1 MGSEAS
7 PLLATEELVAGY
19 TDVNILHGVMVKV
32 DAGEIVSIIGPN
44 GAGKSTL
51 IKALSGL
58 LPVRGGTITFEGAHI
73 ANRPPHQIVRRGI
86 AYVPQLEN
94 VFTTLTI
101 EENLEVGG
109 STVPLASMRRNLERV
124 YDLFPVL
131 RQRRRQR
138 AGSLSGGQR
147 QMLALGRAM
156 MVDPKLLMLDEPSAG
171 LAPAVVD
178 DIFELIQGINREGH
192 SILLVEQNARR
203 ALAMSDRGYVLDLGR
218 NRFEGRGSELLH
230 HPKVVDLYLGG
241 GARLES
247 EEGKAITGEAEP
259 LGPT

>member
-1 MGSEAS
+1 MTTDT
-7 PLLATEELVAGY
+7 PLLATDGLVAGY
-19 TDVNILHGVMVKV
+19 TDVNILHGVTVQIG
-32 DAGEIVSIIGPN
+32 AGEMVSIIGPN

-51 IKALSGL
+51 IKTLSGL
-58 LPVRGGTITFEGAHI
+58 LPLRQGSITFEGVDI
-73 ANRPPHQIVRRGI
+73 TGDRPHRIVRRGI

-94 VFTTLTI
+94 VFPTLTI
-101 EENLEVGG
+101 EENLEVG
-109 STVPLASMRRNLERV
+109 ASSLSVVAMRRNLERV
-124 YDLFPVL
+124 YDLFPLL

-138 AGSLSGGQR
+138 AGNLSGGQR

-203 ALAMSDRGYVLDLGR
+203 ALAMSDRGYVLDLGK
-218 NRFEGRGSELLH
+218 NRFEGPGPELLN

-241 GARLES
+241 GARLET
-247 EEGKAITGEAEP
+247 EEGEAITGEAEP
-259 LGPT
+259 VGE